1 LIHNARELLVVARR
15 RSSIIAGDHFDLW
28 GYNNTFADGPQG
40 PLLRMGLFFDNVER
54 VRMRDA
60 DAFWHALTHNSHSR
74 VPRDPIYCIPF
85 GFDLEENES
94 SGSANLGK
102 LKNVELRVEL
112 DSRMFWDY
120 DRSVPDPIVTVDVL
134 SPYLNIVRFV
144 RGAAT
149 VRFH

>member
-1 LIHNARELLVVARR
+1 
-15 RSSIIAGDHFDLW
+15 
-28 GYNNTFADGPQG
+28 
-40 PLLRMGLFFDNVER
+40 
-54 VRMRDA
+54 
-60 DAFWHALTHNSHSR
+60 